1 MMQTLR
7 VSALLTALALLAPAA
22 LAQEA
27 LPIGSEIPM
36 AERVMENANGSA
48 TSIAQQVRPR
58 GVAVMFW
65 CNTCP
70 WVRRYEDRVSALVR
84 EFSDAGVGFI
94 AVNPNDPVAFPG
106 DNFDAMRAL
115 VAEAGY
121 PFAYVVDEGSEM
133 ARAFGATRTPQ
144 IFLFNSDGRLVYE
157 GTIDDSPSD
166 PGEVEQAFFRDAL
179 ERMIAGEPIQVEKTK
194 AFGCTIKFQG

>member
-7 VSALLTALALLAPAA
+7 VSALLTALALLAPAP

>member
-1 MMQTLR
+1 M
-7 VSALLTALALLAPAA
+7 TALALLAPAA